1 MFVKKI
7 HQFLSII
14 KICTQKKIGSFFL
27 PHGVVISRCR
37 PHSIRERNSLTT
49 FCAPAKTHCFLLAV
63 AGGTAHVIYLLIYL
77 GFSTRG
83 ISSQRRRSW
92 PSVTTRGAE
101 STDRVTRKDPREP
114 GRRDGQNGH
123 SLQLLALT
131 LWTTVALQWAQN
143 ISREQ

>member
-7 HQFLSII
+7 TSFCQSLKYAHKRKLVP
-14 KICTQKKIGSFFL
+14 FFL
-27 PHGVVISRCR
+27 PHGVVLSRCH
-37 PHSIRERNSLTT
+37 PHGIRERNSLTT

-63 AGGTAHVIYLLIYL
+63 AGGTAQVIYLLIYL
-77 GFSTRG
+77 GFSTRR

-143 ISREQ
+143 ISTEQ